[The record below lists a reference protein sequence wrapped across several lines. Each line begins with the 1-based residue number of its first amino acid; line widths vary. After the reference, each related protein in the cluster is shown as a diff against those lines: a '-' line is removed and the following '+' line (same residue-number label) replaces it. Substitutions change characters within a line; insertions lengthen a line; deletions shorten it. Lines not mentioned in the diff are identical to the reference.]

1 MMSANLRPTGPF
13 ARLRASNSTPGM
25 ARAMLLALLFLALGF
40 VSLRPFCE
48 FAFAN
53 HGQGEV
59 AGFVTA
65 AGPAPAAHQ
74 DRGGAPSGVCCASIK
89 DGTMVKPAELL
100 ASWTRGG
107 SLGIVL
113 FASASLLLFA
123 RPRAPARRVL
133 AASPERS
140 FYARSARILR

>member
-1 MMSANLRPTGPF
+1 MSVILEPTGLI
-13 ARLRASNSTPGM
+13 ARLRASRSTLGVP
-25 ARAMLLALLFLALGF
+25 RLLVVALAFVALGF